1 MNASDLQTRTWEVL
15 GNNFVFYQPAELFS
29 NGINPAQ
36 RLLVL
41 LKPDLL
47 TRRVTIPLLAG
58 DLFYDLRTDR
68 ILTTGTVT
76 NTTVAGSSLT
86 GATALR
92 DARAIFSDLGVFPG
106 YRLRRTSTDA
116 TAIITGVTGNTI
128 LIFRGGLSDGTSFAE
143 GDAYR
148 VELRTP
154 DCWRLERVLLGGIT
168 DDDPVKSNHQ
178 LKPLTPTTLEK
189 LRWHRRWYLKRGT
202 PRHWFMH
209 GWYWLCIWP
218 RPEQDEFLTLVYRA
232 LPTELSISNLNAV
245 PDIPAMHH
253 DVLPHIAA
261 SLLLA
266 KDGGG
271 ECQTAASWLSERLG
285 AEPFAK
291 LLKAVRGTV
300 RDDRLMVGAA

>member
-1 MNASDLQTRTWEVL
+1 MNASDLQTRTWEAL
-15 GNNFVFYQPAELFS
+15 GNNFVFYTPAELFS

-68 ILTTGTVT
+68 ILVNGTVT
-76 NTTVAGSSLT
+76 DIAGSTQIS
-86 GATALR
+86 
-92 DARAIFSDLGVFPG
+92 DARVIFSDLATLPG
-106 YRLRRTSTDA
+106 WRLRRISTDA
-116 TAIITGVTGNTI
+116 TAIITSVPDASSLRFT
-128 LIFRGGLSDGTSFAE
+128 GGLSDGTSFTV

-148 VELRTP
+148 VELRTA

-168 DDDPVKSNHQ
+168 DDDPVKSNDQ
-178 LKPLTPTTLEK
+178 LRPLTPTTLQN

-232 LPTELSISNLNAV
+232 LPTELSPSNLSAV
-245 PDIPAMHH
+245 PDIPAIHH

-261 SLLLA
+261 ALLLC

-271 ECQTAASWLSERLG
+271 EVQTASSWLSERLG

-300 RDDRLMVGAA
+300 RDDRVVVGAA